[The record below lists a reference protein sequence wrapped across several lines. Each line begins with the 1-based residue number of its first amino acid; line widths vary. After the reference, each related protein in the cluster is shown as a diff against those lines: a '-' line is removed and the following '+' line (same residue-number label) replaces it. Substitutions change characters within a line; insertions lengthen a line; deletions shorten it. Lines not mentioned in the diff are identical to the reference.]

1 MTPNFT
7 LQELACFHAVATEGS
22 FKAAAERLHRSHP
35 TVFAAVAHLEEQLG
49 VTLLDRSGYRV
60 TLTHEGRSVLG
71 RVQGLLQDAGA
82 LKQHA
87 NQLAIGEETCLHVVV
102 GDLCPLPA
110 TLGLLRRFF
119 EDYPGTQLHLH
130 FEALSGPWEKLFGD
144 EADLIIHH
152 VDRSDPRIEFVDVGE
167 VTLVPVVA
175 PGFVRTPIHPDL
187 GPDDMRHYVQCVI
200 RDSATKS
207 SPRDYYIIQGARQWT
222 VADQFMKKEV
232 IVQGM
237 GWGHMPRFLVE
248 EELADG
254 RLLSIAG
261 KHFRESAI
269 PLVVARRRDK
279 PHGPVA
285 RRLWRQF
292 ETMAGTYAT
301 AQPA

>member
-1 MTPNFT
+1 MNPNFT
-7 LQELACFHAVATEGS
+7 LQELACFDAVAMEGS

-35 TVFAAVAHLEEQLG
+35 TVFTAVANLEEQLG
-49 VTLLDRSGYRV
+49 VTLFDRSGYRV
-60 TLTHEGRSVLG
+60 ALTEEGRAMLG
-71 RVQGLLQDAGA
+71 RVQLLLRDAGS

-87 NQLAIGEETCLHVVV
+87 SQLAMGEEASLHVVV

-119 EDYPGTQLHLH
+119 AECPGTQLHLH
-130 FEALSGPWEKLFGD
+130 FEALSGPWERLFDD

-152 VDRSDPRIEFVDVGE
+152 VDRSDPRFECVDFGS

-175 PGFVRTPIHPDL
+175 PGFIREQVEGDL
-187 GPDDMRHYVQCVI
+187 GPDDMRRYVQCVI
-200 RDSATKS
+200 RDSARKS
-207 SPRDYYIIQGARQWT
+207 EPRDYFVIQGAQQWT
-222 VADQFMKKEV
+222 VADQYMKKEV

-237 GWGHMPRFLVE
+237 GWGHMPRFLIE

-261 KHFRESAI
+261 KHFRESVM
-269 PLVVARRRDK
+269 PLVVARRRDR

-285 RRLWRQF
+285 RKLWRHF
-292 ETMAGTYAT
+292 ETRAGD
-301 AQPA
+301 

>member
-1 MTPNFT
+1 MTSHFT
-7 LQELACFHAVATEGS
+7 LQELACFQAVAMEGS

-35 TVFAAVAHLEEQLG
+35 TVFAAVANLEAQLG
-49 VTLLDRSGYRV
+49 VTLFDRSGYRV
-60 TLTHEGRSVLG
+60 ALTEEGRSLLG
-71 RVQGLLQDAGA
+71 RAQVLLRDAGS

-87 NQLAIGEETCLHVVV
+87 RQLALGEEASLQVVV

-119 EDYPGTQLHLH
+119 DDCPGTQLDLH
-130 FEALSGPWEKLFGD
+130 FEALSGPWEKLFDD

-152 VDRSDPRIEFVDVGE
+152 VDRSDPRIEFIDFGVVA
-167 VTLVPVVA
+167 LVPVVA
-175 PGFVRTPIHPDL
+175 PGFIKEPIGPDL
-187 GPDDMRHYVQCVI
+187 TSDDMRRYVQCVI
-200 RDSATKS
+200 RDSARKS
-207 SPRDYYIIQGARQWT
+207 QPRDYFVIPGARQWT

-248 EELADG
+248 DELADG

-261 KHFRESAI
+261 RHFRESVMQ
-269 PLVVARRRDK
+269 LVVARRRDK

-285 RRLWRQF
+285 RKLWQHF
-292 ETMAGTYAT
+292 EALAGG
-301 AQPA
+301 